1 MAVDVVNT
9 VRSAAKIA
17 TGKRIISNDLEKQSL
32 IRLFLGSYNS
42 KGLSHEAD
50 ASLYIV
56 SCYTVLFRLINPKI
70 GIGQGGIA

>member
-42 KGLSHEAD
+42 KMLSAKRTLH
-50 ASLYIV
+50 YISFLV
-56 SCYTVLFRLINPKI
+56 IPFFF
-70 GIGQGGIA
+70 A